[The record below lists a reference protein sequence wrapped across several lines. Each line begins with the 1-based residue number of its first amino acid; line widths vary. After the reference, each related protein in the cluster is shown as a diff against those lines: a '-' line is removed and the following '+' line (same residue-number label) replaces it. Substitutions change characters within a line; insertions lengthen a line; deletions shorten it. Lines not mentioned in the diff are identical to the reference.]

1 MSDEA
6 RSVRTYTLSVILV
19 IALAAAVRLIG
30 LGHPMLGEGEAS
42 QALNAAVLTPDA
54 SAFWHPGN
62 AQPPRSPAYE
72 VMTAMLFHLFGTSDG
87 LARLVPALAGI
98 GLALCP
104 LLLRRRLG
112 LGRAVLAS
120 VLLGLSPT
128 AITTSRLA
136 GGSSLAALGLVLVVF
151 NLLQEGSS
159 RQPARLV
166 FVAVGFAVAIA
177 SGGMGLHGLLGLVLG
192 LLLGRILG
200 RNPLGMLPGRE
211 VMKRPAVLGIAVLSF
226 LAIITAF
233 GMNWQGLVGFS
244 HVLVHW
250 LSGWLRPGEQSAL
263 AFLMMLP
270 VYELLLTV
278 FGGLGALLT
287 WRREDPL
294 ERLMILWAAGG
305 LLAGMIY
312 VGRRPEMLLWAVVP
326 LSILG
331 ASGIHVLLERIARR
345 SRQMA
350 FYALVAVLLV
360 LSFSALLGA
369 LSYVNGYIPL
379 LTGEVQGGAF
389 LILGAGALMLVSVLV
404 LFGMGW
410 SWSLVL
416 DAGGCALLAI
426 TLLLGLGSAWRLNY
440 GRGEQ
445 TAGGL
450 WFASAPTAQMELL
463 EGSLIQASRVYAGAD
478 RALPILFRDPPDA
491 LLAWRLR
498 AFASYEELA
507 GEAGGTSPPAVLLRP
522 SEQTPGLYAA
532 YYGQGFAHQA
542 RRAWFGLLP
551 SPFLRYWLTGK
562 APTVTEGWVMLLR
575 ADVAAFGEAPP
586 AQLSPVETEP
596 GEAE

>member
-19 IALAAAVRLIG
+19 IVLAAAARLIG
-30 LGHPMLGEGEAS
+30 LGHLMLGEGEAA
-42 QALNAAVLTPDA
+42 QALNAAALTPDA
-54 SAFWHPGN
+54 SVFWNPAN
-62 AQPPRSPAYE
+62 ALSPRSLTYE
-72 VMTAMLFHLFGTSDG
+72 MMTAMPFHLFGTSDG

-104 LLLRRRLG
+104 LLLRRQLG

-159 RQPARLV
+159 RRPARLV
-166 FVAVGFAVAIA
+166 FVAVGLAVAIA

-498 AFASYEELA
+498 AFPSYEELA

>member
-19 IALAAAVRLIG
+19 IVLAAAVRLIG
-30 LGHPMLGEGEAS
+30 LGHPMLGEGEAA

-104 LLLRRRLG
+104 LLLRGQLG

-136 GGSSLAALGLVLVVF
+136 GGSSLAVLGLVLVVF

-159 RQPARLV
+159 RQPARLA

-177 SGGMGLHGLLGLVLG
+177 SGDIGLHGLLGLLLG
-192 LLLGRILG
+192 LLLGRFLG
-200 RNPLGMLPGRE
+200 WNPLGMIPDRE
-211 VMKRPAVLGIAVLSF
+211 ALRRPAVLGIAVLNF

-278 FGGLGALLT
+278 FSGLGALLA

-294 ERLMILWAAGG
+294 ERLMILWAAGA

-345 SRQMA
+345 SRQMV

-360 LSFSALLGA
+360 LSFSAVLGA

-379 LTGEVQGGAF
+379 LTGGVQGGGF
-389 LILGAGALMLVSVLV
+389 LIIGAGILMLVSVLV

-416 DAGGCALLAI
+416 DAAGCALLAI
-426 TLLLGLGSAWRLNY
+426 ALLLGLGSAWRLNH

-445 TAGGL
+445 AAAGL
-450 WFASAPTAQMELL
+450 WFPSAPTAQLDLL
-463 EGSLIQASRVYAGAD
+463 EESFIQASRVYAGAD

-498 AFASYEELA
+498 AFPAYEESS
-507 GEAGGTSPPAVLLRP
+507 GGGGGAAPPAVLQRP

-551 SPFLRYWLTGK
+551 SPFLRYWLTGE

-586 AQLSPVETEP
+586 AQLSPVEPEP